1 MNLEKMKLF
10 LIKKLLNK
18 AKYEEKIKKIE
29 ALKKEKHEE
38 LKELCYV
45 KNVKEKKS
53 FFSGINRRINR
64 GFKNT
69 DNNFIN
75 LMLMLAV
82 ASWFCSTL
90 ISDGMIFLFYS
101 LLVQFIIFFN
111 VYKNG
116 KIKIKPIQEEIKGLD
131 SELKNIKNEM
141 EELSKFKLPKSLEKT
156 LIDKNDFDFI
166 KNNKALNEQ
175 LKKYLFIENN
185 KGEITYAQMF
195 KIIELLEWEERDAT
209 KKPIKEEVN
218 SLV

>member
-10 LIKKLLNK
+10 LIKKLLKK
-18 AKYEEKIKKIE
+18 AKYEEKIENIE
-29 ALKKEKHEE
+29 ALKKEKHAE

-45 KNVKEKKS
+45 KNVKEKRG
-53 FFSGINRRINR
+53 FFSGINKRINR
-64 GFKNT
+64 GFKKT

-75 LMLMLAV
+75 LMLILAV
-82 ASWFCSTL
+82 ASWICSTL

-141 EELSKFKLPKSLEKT
+141 EELSKFKLPQSLEKT

-195 KIIELLEWEERDAT
+195 KIIELLELEEREAT